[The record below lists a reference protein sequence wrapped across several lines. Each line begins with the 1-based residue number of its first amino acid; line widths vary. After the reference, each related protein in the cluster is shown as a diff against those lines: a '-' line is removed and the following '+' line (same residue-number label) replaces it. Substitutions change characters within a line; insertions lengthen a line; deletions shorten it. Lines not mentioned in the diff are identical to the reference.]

1 MQMILFKNIITPIN
15 EEGGRYMRTI
25 AIIAV
30 VIAVAISAMPAFA
43 GGAGCA
49 SKSSEKSCEKS
60 LFQIVSD
67 EIGKAKVRDQDK
79 LIAVPPEQVNV
90 FQSVSDGIKEG
101 SAKAKQGSL
110 R

>member
-1 MQMILFKNIITPIN
+1 
-15 EEGGRYMRTI
+15 MRTI

-30 VIAVAISAMPAFA
+30 AIAVAVTAMPAFA
-43 GGAGCA
+43 GE
-49 SKSSEKSCEKS
+49 KVSSGTSEKS

>member
-1 MQMILFKNIITPIN
+1 
-15 EEGGRYMRTI
+15 MRTI

-30 VIAVAISAMPAFA
+30 VIAVAVSAMPAFA
-43 GGAGCA
+43 GDSGCVA
-49 SKSSEKSCEKS
+49 KSSEKSCEKS
-60 LFQIVSD
+60 LFQIVGD
-67 EIGKAKVRDQDK
+67 EVNKIKIRDQDK
-79 LIAVPPEQVNV
+79 LIPVPPEQVNV